1 MLGYWNLAIVDS
13 SYERSKW
20 HVRGLLIIKGKV
32 KLGKGTNLVVAE
44 TGTLIFGD
52 NFFITGRST
61 IICRKRIEFGT
72 EILVSWDVLFMD
84 TDYHSIYDMDKTI
97 INEEKPIV
105 VGNKTWFGC
114 RSLILKGSVIPD
126 GTAIS
131 AGSVIAGV
139 LTKKNAIYTSN
150 KKILK
155 ENVYW
160 QF

>member
-1 MLGYWNLAIVDS
+1 MLGYWNLLIVDS

-32 KLGKGTNLVVAE
+32 KIGKGTNLVVAE

-84 TDYHSIYDMDKTI
+84 TDYHPIYNKDNKL
-97 INEEKPIV
+97 INDEKPIL
-105 VGNKTWFGC
+105 VGKKTWIGC

-126 GTAIS
+126 GSVIS
-131 AGSVIAGV
+131 AGSVIAGI
-139 LTKKNAIYTSN
+139 LTKKDAIYTSN

-160 QF
+160 QL